1 MMAEYI
7 SQLLKVDVVVS
18 ILKELGYDDG
28 CCGKILLNTLDDFLK
43 SYVTANEVNGTEP
56 YGIGQD
62 EEALADIITEWLD
75 AEGNG
80 RRFWPCPGIE
90 DNSSRL
96 RYDAGDHGM

>member
-1 MMAEYI
+1 MMADYI

-18 ILKELGYDDG
+18 ILQELGYDDG
-28 CCGKILLNTLDDFLK
+28 RRGKILLNTLDDFLK

-56 YGIGQD
+56 NGIGQD

-90 DNSSRL
+90 DNSCRL